1 MDIGNGAENE
11 EMQKR
16 VHKKKVEKKSDAKEG
31 SKWGSLETK
40 WMRNDQKRSAG

>member
-16 VHKKKVEKKSDAKEG
+16 VHKKKVEKKSDARRE
-31 SKWGSLETK
+31 
-40 WMRNDQKRSAG
+40 